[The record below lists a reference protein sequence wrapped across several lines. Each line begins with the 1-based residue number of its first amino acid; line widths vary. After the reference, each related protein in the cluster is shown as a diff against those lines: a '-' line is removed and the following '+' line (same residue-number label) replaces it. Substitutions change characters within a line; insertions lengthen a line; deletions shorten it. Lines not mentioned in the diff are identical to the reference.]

1 MSDVQTPAGWF
12 PDPEDPAN
20 LRYWDGT
27 AWTEHR
33 HPADP
38 AGAPVGPTVDAT
50 PAAAAAPEAPGAPQ
64 FAYTPTAGATPG
76 YTAPY
81 GAAPA
86 YGAPQQNVLA
96 LVGLILA
103 IVGTV
108 LGLIVGIFVL
118 VGIAGAV
125 VSILGFVQ
133 ANKMRAAGTPNDRR
147 GLALAGIIV
156 GFGGLVLY
164 ILIAIITAIYYA
176 SVYSSF

>member
-38 AGAPVGPTVDAT
+38 SGVPAGPTVDAT
-50 PAAAAAPEAPGAPQ
+50 PAAAAPQ
-64 FAYTPTAGATPG
+64 FAYSPTAGTTPG
-76 YTAPY
+76 YAAPY
-81 GAAPA
+81 GTAPA
-86 YGAPQQNVLA
+86 YGAAQQNVLA

-108 LGLIVGIFVL
+108 LGLIVGIFVI

-125 VSILGFVQ
+125 ISIVGFIQ

-156 GFGGLVLY
+156 GFGGLLLY
-164 ILIAIITAIYYA
+164 ILIAIVAAIYYA
-176 SVYSSF
+176 SVYSYF

>member
-1 MSDVQTPAGWF
+1 MSDAQAPAGWF

-33 HPADP
+33 HPVDP
-38 AGAPVGPTVDAT
+38 AGAPVAPTVDAA
-50 PAAAAAPEAPGAPQ
+50 PAAAPAPQ
-64 FAYTPTAGATPG
+64 FAYSPTAGAAPG
-76 YTAPY
+76 YAAPY

-86 YGAPQQNVLA
+86 YGAAPQNVLA

-103 IVGTV
+103 IVGAV

-118 VGIAGAV
+118 VAIAGAV

-156 GFGGLVLY
+156 GFGGLLLT
-164 ILIAIITAIYYA
+164 ILVAIGTAIYYA
-176 SVYSSF
+176 SMYSYF

>member
-1 MSDVQTPAGWF
+1 MSDAQAPAGWF

-33 HPADP
+33 HPAQP
-38 AGAPVGPTVDAT
+38 ADVPVAPTVEAA
-50 PAAAAAPEAPGAPQ
+50 PAAAPQ
-64 FAYTPTAGATPG
+64 FAYSPTAAPG
-76 YTAPY
+76 YAAPY

-86 YGAPQQNVLA
+86 YGAAPQNVLA

-103 IVGTV
+103 IVGAV

-118 VGIAGAV
+118 VAIAGAI

-156 GFGGLVLY
+156 GFGGLLLT
-164 ILIAIITAIYYA
+164 ILVTVGTAIYYSA
-176 SVYSSF
+176 MYSYF

>member
-1 MSDVQTPAGWF
+1 MSDAQVPAGWF

-20 LRYWDGT
+20 LRYWDGA
-27 AWTEHR
+27 AWTDHR

-38 AGAPVGPTVDAT
+38 AGAPVAPAVVAAPT
-50 PAAAAAPEAPGAPQ
+50 AAATPQ
-64 FAYTPTAGATPG
+64 FAYTPTAGAAPG
-76 YTAPY
+76 YAAPY

-86 YGAPQQNVLA
+86 YGAPPQNVLA

-103 IVGTV
+103 IVGAV
-108 LGLIVGIFVL
+108 LGLVVGIFVL

-125 VSILGFVQ
+125 ISILGFVQ

-156 GFGGLVLY
+156 GFGGLLLSIV
-164 ILIAIITAIYYA
+164 IAIGTAVYYA
-176 SVYSSF
+176 SVYSYF